1 MIFLIEYDRSS
12 GNIITLARFNDSE
25 RLQAADSRLELEL
38 RLNRA
43 RVKHEVVV
51 LEATSEDA
59 LRLTHR
65 RYFESIDE
73 LLTQANRLGI

>member
-12 GNIITLARFNDSE
+12 GNIITLVRFNDSE
-25 RLQAADSRLELEL
+25 RLRAADSRLELEL
-38 RLNRA
+38 RLNRE

-73 LLTQANRLGI
+73 LLTSPTG

>member
-12 GNIITLARFNDSE
+12 GKINSLVTFNDSE
-25 RLQAADSRLELEL
+25 RRKAEDSRLELEL
-38 RLNRA
+38 RLNRE
-43 RVKHEVVV
+43 RIKREVVV

-65 RYFESIDE
+65 HYFESIDE
-73 LLTQANRLGI
+73 LADRRRI

>member
-12 GNIITLARFNDSE
+12 GQIVTFATFNDSE
-25 RLQAADSRLELEL
+25 RRKAEDSRLELEL
-38 RLNRA
+38 RLNRE

-65 RYFESIDE
+65 RYFESVDE
-73 LLTQANRLGI
+73 LLTSPTG